1 MSSFFQLFRAYD
13 LQPVYDGWTDAPT
26 FDGQKPSAKKGRLGV
41 DAWLDAIQEGCIAR
55 KVPKT
60 LWHDVAQ
67 HYMGQYA
74 SARLLEVQKVL
85 IQLHGGRFS
94 WNWERFRTAMEE
106 SKKEVQGAE
115 ETLKKA
121 QNALKFFRG
130 IESKAEEVREIAGLS
145 DASL

>member
-13 LQPVYDGWTDAPT
+13 LQPVYDAWTDAPT

-94 WNWERFRTAMEE
+94 WNWERFRTAMH
-106 SKKEVQGAE
+106 
-115 ETLKKA
+115 TLRCTCF
-121 QNALKFFRG
+121 NP
-130 IESKAEEVREIAGLS
+130 
-145 DASL
+145 